1 MAGPLI
7 YIEVTEKPPIEARM
21 RENPEA
27 MRAAFDAAGVHWAQ
41 DILPRHFEESAS
53 RRYAHQPRKER
64 TKKRKLAAARVGAA
78 ILGGRVDNVFT
89 GLMMR
94 AVLGMQ
100 RIKAR
105 PGGVEILIFGP
116 KYLFQYD
123 KRRNHPQ
130 KAREI
135 STVTRDEEREVAGV
149 VDDVYHK
156 QQSAIDDKKTTRFGG
171 KA

>member
-7 YIEVTEKPPIEARM
+7 FIEVTEKPPIEARM
-21 RENPEA
+21 REHPEA
-27 MRAAFDAAGVHWAQ
+27 MRTAFEAGGVLWAQ
-41 DILPRHFEESAS
+41 DILPRHFEEGSA
-53 RRYAHQPRKER
+53 RRYGHQPRKER

-94 AVLGMQ
+94 AVLGAQ

-116 KYLFQYD
+116 RYLFQYD
-123 KRRNHPQ
+123 KRRGHPQ

-135 STVTRDEEREVAGV
+135 STVIAEEEREVAAEL
-149 VDDVYHK
+149 DKVYHAR
-156 QQSAIDDKKTTRFGG
+156 QAEIDDKKTTRFGG
-171 KA
+171 QA